1 MTLMQFGFPDARL
14 TGQLVRSEFAA
25 SVLAITK
32 RFGKQMV
39 LIRGKSLLLGCL
51 LVGHGGIVEAGER
64 QKSLRLAV
72 WGGSHAAMLEHA
84 VLAPFEAT
92 TDIRLQAKPRLD
104 VDLDMKSNSA
114 DVVELELHEAI
125 DACDNGE
132 LALLPGAE
140 IGDFVPN
147 ALQPCALGQYVW
159 STVFAYDQRAFKSSD
174 QPSLIS
180 DFFNVGHYPGGRA
193 VHRSPRV
200 ISEWALLASG
210 IPGADVYDVLNEPDL
225 AWQIIERALESIKHS
240 IVWVDDDDQAID
252 LLRDGTV
259 SFAMVGSDT
268 LLRAVLAGA
277 NDLNPVWD
285 GSVNQMSL
293 WAIPANS
300 AHPEL
305 AWQFLRYATSVDATR
320 RFSSVSGYGPARF
333 SSIEQMRTAYHRY
346 LPSDRSNL
354 GNVVWGN
361 SGWWRGRGRSLD
373 MHFGNWLSAQSVK
386 SDS

>member
-1 MTLMQFGFPDARL
+1 MF
-14 TGQLVRSEFAA
+14 
-25 SVLAITK
+25 
-32 RFGKQMV
+32 

-51 LVGHGGIVEAGER
+51 LAGQVGIIEAGER
-64 QKSLRLAV
+64 QKSLQLAV
-72 WGGSHAAMLEHA
+72 WGGSHAAMLDHA
-84 VLAPFEAT
+84 VLTPFESL
-92 TDIRLQAKPRLD
+92 TDIRLRANPRRV
-104 VDLDMKSNSA
+104 VDLDMKSNNA
-114 DVVELELHEAI
+114 DVVEMELHEAI
-125 DACDNGE
+125 DACDSGE
-132 LALLPGAE
+132 LALLPGTD

-147 ALQPCALGQYVW
+147 ALQPCALGQYLW
-159 STVFAYDQRAFKSSD
+159 STVFAYDRGAFKPSD
-174 QPSLIS
+174 QPSLIN

-200 ISEWALLASG
+200 LSEWALLAAG
-210 IPGADVYDVLNEPDL
+210 IPGADVYDVLDEPDL
-225 AWQIIERALESIKHS
+225 AWQVIERALESIKHS
-240 IVWVDDDDQAID
+240 IVWVDNDDQAIN
-252 LLRDGTV
+252 LLQNGTV

-293 WAIPANS
+293 WAIPAKS

-305 AWQFLRYATSVDATR
+305 AWQFVRYATSVDATR
-320 RFSSVSGYGPARF
+320 RFSTVSGYGPARF
-333 SSIEQMRTAYHRY
+333 SSLEQMRTAFHRY

-361 SGWWRGRGRSLD
+361 SGWWRGRGKSLD
-373 MHFGNWLSAQSVK
+373 MHFVNWLSAQTVK